1 MPDTKSIM
9 TYSVLAPMAYTKI
22 KNIVERNLTSDLV
35 YLPSSIRDMN
45 NPEIEKYLAK
55 YVRGSNGMDYEERIK
70 ILRLMWDAI
79 GTEFGGR
86 HELYEINYTGSQ
98 DKIRM
103 QCLRQAKQSGVMQQM
118 TDLIDR
124 CMADYDRNCWKNPI
138 YHNNDD
144 LVKIDDLLK

>member
-45 NPEIEKYLAK
+45 NPEIEKYQAK
-55 YVRGSNGMDYEERIK
+55 YVRDSNSMDYVERIK

-79 GTEFGGR
+79 GTEFSGR
-86 HELYEINYTGSQ
+86 HELYEINYTG
-98 DKIRM
+98 
-103 QCLRQAKQSGVMQQM
+103 
-118 TDLIDR
+118 
-124 CMADYDRNCWKNPI
+124 
-138 YHNNDD
+138 
-144 LVKIDDLLK
+144 

>member
-1 MPDTKSIM
+1 MSSMRSI
-9 TYSVLAPMAYTKI
+9 T
-22 KNIVERNLTSDLV
+22 
-35 YLPSSIRDMN
+35 
-45 NPEIEKYLAK
+45 
-55 YVRGSNGMDYEERIK
+55 
-70 ILRLMWDAI
+70 
-79 GTEFGGR
+79 
-86 HELYEINYTGSQ
+86 Q

-103 QCLRQAKQSGVMQQM
+103 QCLRQAKQSGFMRQM